1 MHRKQNS
8 VEQEARQA
16 AKKKQIAGGMNK
28 GKTLTEEEIESDK
41 MRKKLICCSRQ
52 ANARRQGLLARMG
65 VALMLQKKRQ
75 AHIRANTTKRFL
87 YFPLYLQLPKN
98 ECALKGDC
106 YSTHLNIRPLPSM
119 SMHTY
124 IYVCVCALQETPR
137 VPNIVVLQN
146 YKLLVYDNQF
156 VTKRNI
162 IRCDRVSGSL
172 SGIYSQKYDRLIV

>member
-1 MHRKQNS
+1 MSKR
-8 VEQEARQA
+8 
-16 AKKKQIAGGMNK
+16 
-28 GKTLTEEEIESDK
+28 KTLTEDEIESDK

-65 VALMLQKKRQ
+65 VALMLQKKDKHTHMQTLRSVSY
-75 AHIRANTTKRFL
+75 TFRFT
-87 YFPLYLQLPKN
+87 YSWRCS
-98 ECALKGDC
+98 EWALKGDC

-119 SMHTY
+119 SVHTY